1 MLASSELAIATMDF
15 RGRPVVPVVPY
26 STGPYARPLEQA
38 LLEALR
44 SGDPAEVSK
53 LVEQGADP
61 NARVDGKLG
70 SLLHV
75 ACDIPDVD
83 AALVTASLLL
93 DHSADAETRRNDGAT
108 CLFMACARGHTQLSE
123 LLLSRGPA
131 MAHMLREDGSSS
143 VFAAARAGHADC
155 CQLLLAGG
163 ASANLPR
170 HDGATPLLIATISS
184 QPQARHAH
192 TVHVQCACSV
202 PTVRMQYVCIARQP
216 RELKKLCGGLGARPT
231 SPPACPHPA
240 QVVKLLCGVR
250 ADPTPTYGGQNALG
264 WANERGDDASAQL
277 LIELHMVAEEEQR
290 ASFLALRALQALRI

>member
-15 RGRPVVPVVPY
+15 RGRPVVPAVPY

-44 SGDPAEVSK
+44 AGDPAEVSK

-93 DHSADAETRRNDGAT
+93 DHSADAERRRNDGAT
-108 CLFMACARGHTQLSE
+108 CLFMACARGHAQLSE

-192 TVHVQCACSV
+192 ACGV
-202 PTVRMQYVCIARQP
+202 
-216 RELKKLCGGLGARPT
+216 LGARPNK
-231 SPPACPHPA
+231 PPACPRLA

-290 ASFLALRALQALRI
+290 ASFLALRALQALRIWVAVGPQDMGSSRPSGYG